1 MPYPNPNSGALAVRP
16 ITRVTVNT
24 FPRNPLS
31 LASYTLLS
39 PAHDCTFCVR
49 TVMTSTQIRTLLQPP
64 DVSESNARALAYLNS
79 TYKSLDDLEQESD
92 LEGLVEQAR
101 QRLEEL
107 DTKVCHATSSTGTT
121 TSH

>member
-1 MPYPNPNSGALAVRP
+1 MAAFP

-24 FPRNPLS
+24 FPRIPLS
-31 LASYTLLS
+31 LASYTLPSL
-39 PAHDCTFCVR
+39 AHDCTLFVR

-101 QRLEEL
+101 QRLVNL
-107 DTKVCHATSSTGTT
+107 DTKVRYATSSTGTT